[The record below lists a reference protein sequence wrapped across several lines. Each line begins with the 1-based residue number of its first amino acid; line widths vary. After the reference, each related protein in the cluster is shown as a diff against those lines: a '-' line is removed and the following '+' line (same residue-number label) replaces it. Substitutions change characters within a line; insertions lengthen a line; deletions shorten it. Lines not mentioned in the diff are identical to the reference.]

1 MTALMRI
8 VATPDEVHVAD
19 APAIVGCAV
28 TRGGARISAVTP
40 AGVEL
45 SLGSPRFVVTEPPPV
60 DVREALTRGWVPT
73 ADDVK
78 RLRRVLRRYAAAEV
92 ARAMIASSEAPK

>member
-1 MTALMRI
+1 MTALMRV

-19 APAIVGCAV
+19 APAIVGCAI
-28 TRGGARISAVTP
+28 TKGGARISAVTP
-40 AGVEL
+40 AGVEV
-45 SLGSPRFVVTEPPPV
+45 SLGGPRLVAAEPPPV
-60 DVREALTRGWVPT
+60 DVREALARGWTPT

-92 ARAMIASSEAPK
+92 VRAMVAAGEAPK